1 MKRYKTQ
8 LDYDY
13 TKQRYEKNTL
23 PSETI
28 PDETMTVREIFQRYA
43 NGQPL
48 NGNGRTPM
56 TDELKAALPL
66 NWSTMD
72 ISEKYDFA
80 QEYKI
85 KLTEAKKLIEENE
98 KLESEKA
105 YREQIIA
112 EYEASK
118 NAEAPNS
125 AASPVGDAG

>member
-1 MKRYKTQ
+1 MKRYQTQ

-13 TKQRYEKNTL
+13 TKQRNEKNTL

-72 ISEKYDFA
+72 ISEKYSFA
-80 QEYKI
+80 EEYKI
-85 KLTEAKKLIEENE
+85 KLTEAKRLIEENE
-98 KLESEKA
+98 KEENEKA
-105 YREQIIA
+105 YKELIIA

-118 NAEAPNS
+118 KTESPNS
-125 AASPVGDAG
+125 AASAVADAG

>member
-1 MKRYKTQ
+1 MKRYQTQ

-28 PDETMTVREIFQRYA
+28 PDETMSVREIFQRYA

-56 TDELKAALPL
+56 SDEIKQNLPL
-66 NWSTMD
+66 NWETMD
-72 ISEKYDFA
+72 LSEKFEFA

-85 KLTEAKKLIEENE
+85 KLTEARKMMEENKKE
-98 KLESEKA
+98 EDEKA

-118 NAEAPNS
+118 NSESPNS